1 MHWSVSPAGPVHPAA
16 LIHTQQ
22 LYAALLET
30 MAFAENRIQEGIFFF
45 FAKKPQLKFKW
56 GEILLL
62 VGFPLWDLQNF
73 ELKVTES
80 NRDSRIFYFIY
91 FFYHI

>member
-30 MAFAENRIQEGIFFF
+30 MAFAENRIQEGIFIYLFIF
-45 FAKKPQLKFKW
+45 LQKNPQLKFKW

-62 VGFPLWDLQNF
+62 VGFPLWDLQNL

-80 NRDSRIFYFIY
+80 NRDSRIF
-91 FFYHI
+91 FF